1 MEFLLNTI
9 RKIDN
14 DQVKEYTFGT
24 EQSLEE
30 NLAICFINPKDF
42 DKLNLVSSLHLK
54 ISNKEKH
61 IIVKVEKDENVPE
74 GTVTMPVSIW
84 SNVFDPFN
92 NIEGDAKD
100 ILIEEGKVVDKFAS
114 SSDVKEIDAKGKTV
128 IPAAVEI
135 HAHVA
140 SQQLNWVR
148 LLGTNDF

>member
-30 NLAICFINPKDF
+30 KLAVCFINPKDF

-61 IIVKVEKDENVPE
+61 IIVKVEKDDNIPD

-84 SNVFDPFN
+84 SNQLSEVQN
-92 NIEGDAKD
+92 HELLYKNI
-100 ILIEEGKVVDKFAS
+100 VVNVEATREPIMKF
-114 SSDVKEIDAKGKTV
+114 KEI
-128 IPAAVEI
+128 IQE
-135 HAHVA
+135 
-140 SQQLNWVR
+140 
-148 LLGTNDF
+148 LLVKK